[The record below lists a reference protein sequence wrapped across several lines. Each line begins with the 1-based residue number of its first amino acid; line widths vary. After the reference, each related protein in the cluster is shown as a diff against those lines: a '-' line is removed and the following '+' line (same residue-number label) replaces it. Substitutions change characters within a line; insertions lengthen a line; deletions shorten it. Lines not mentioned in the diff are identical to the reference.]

1 MTKDKNVYPMTNLV
15 GKNKPN
21 KKLKVEPTL
30 APKSDILAELPKPLL
45 EMSKAIMMDDNN
57 WHKSFSEMKRSP
69 ESTPC
74 QRFWSQSHYYR
85 AVLSYSCLATLKGSS
100 KSISNIAKD
109 TGMSIQQAMKIANEA
124 EDAGYIIQY
133 NKGNAS
139 LATTVAATDWQ
150 LIDYIHRYVIRRLFF
165 WYEVRADYSTEH
177 FHDEFIEPLLND
189 QNEMDAFREVMNS
202 LAQKALET
210 ED

>member
-1 MTKDKNVYPMTNLV
+1 MNKKQNIYPMSNLV
-15 GKNKPN
+15 GKNEFN
-21 KKLKVEPTL
+21 KKAKVEPTL
-30 APKSDILAELPKPLL
+30 TPKSDILSELPRFLL
-45 EMSKAIMMDDNN
+45 EMSKAIMIDDNN
-57 WHKSFSEMKRSP
+57 WHKNFSETKRSP
-69 ESTPC
+69 NSSAC
-74 QRFWSQSHYYR
+74 QRFWCQSHYYR

-124 EDAGYIIQY
+124 EDAGYIHQY

-150 LIDYIHRYVIRRLFF
+150 LIDYIHRYVMRRLFL
-165 WYEVRADYSTEH
+165 WNEVREDYSTDH
-177 FHDEFIEPLLND
+177 LHDKFIEPLLND
-189 QNEMDAFREVMNS
+189 QNKIDAFRDMMNN
-202 LAQKALET
+202 LAKRAIET